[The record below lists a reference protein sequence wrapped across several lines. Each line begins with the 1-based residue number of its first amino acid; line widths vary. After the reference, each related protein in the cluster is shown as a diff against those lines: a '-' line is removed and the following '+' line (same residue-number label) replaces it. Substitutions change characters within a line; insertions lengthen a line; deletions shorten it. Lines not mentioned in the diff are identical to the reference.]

1 VVEVG
6 VSVEV
11 EAGAVT
17 AVLVVQDVVPDH
29 LLQGA
34 LEDEVEEEEAVP
46 VADFLATEDFSE
58 AGEVRL
64 EAADGVRLEAG
75 AAFSEAEGAVPDD
88 GEALL
93 RPSAVVA
100 ILPSAHLAI
109 VRTFWTKCSKSGG
122 D

>member
-1 VVEVG
+1 MVEVG

-34 LEDEVEEEEAVP
+34 LEDEVVEEEAVP

-64 EAADGVRLEAG
+64 EAADGVRLEA
-75 AAFSEAEGAVPDD
+75 EGAVPDD

-93 RPSAVVA
+93 RPSAVVVT
-100 ILPSAHLAI
+100 LLSAHLAI